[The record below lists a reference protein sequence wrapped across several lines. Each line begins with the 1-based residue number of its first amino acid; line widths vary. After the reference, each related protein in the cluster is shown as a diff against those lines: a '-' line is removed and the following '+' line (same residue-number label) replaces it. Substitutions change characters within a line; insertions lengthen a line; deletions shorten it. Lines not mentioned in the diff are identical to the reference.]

1 MKKRLT
7 VDEVLYLV
15 TESDSDDGIDW
26 NMSDGSDYGE
36 ELDYQAVWE
45 PMDPLDRAEEATTLE
60 EQLQHLNMV

>member
-36 ELDYQAVWE
+36 
-45 PMDPLDRAEEATTLE
+45 
-60 EQLQHLNMV
+60 